1 MGEAHPCME
10 TKWSGACL
18 TGLEPGAHDR
28 RLDRGSHRVDTEREE
43 SRTLRDPR
51 ALSHVNDYFCI
62 MDLSTLGKWVI
73 VLGLGVI
80 AVGAMIWLAGKIG
93 LPFGNLPGDIRVE
106 RPGFSF
112 HFPLAT
118 GIILSI
124 VLTLLLNILLRFF
137 RR

>member
-1 MGEAHPCME
+1 VG
-10 TKWSGACL
+10 G
-18 TGLEPGAHDR
+18 
-28 RLDRGSHRVDTEREE
+28 EREE
-43 SRTLRDPR
+43 RTILGDLG
-51 ALSHVNDYFCI
+51 AHSHVNDYFCI

-73 VLGLGVI
+73 VLGLAVI
-80 AVGAMIWLAGKIG
+80 AVGVMIWLAGKIG

-118 GIILSI
+118 GIIISI
-124 VLTLLLNILLRFF
+124 VLTLLLNILLWFF